1 MYRRILVAVDG
12 SDTSN
17 LAAQEAI
24 KLAKDQHSMLRLFH
38 VVDLTMAYSA
48 VEAPYI
54 FEYRKAMEAE
64 GQRSSPTVR
73 SPRVRQESN
82 SIRNAS

>member
-1 MYRRILVAVDG
+1 MYKRILVAIDG

-17 LAAQEAI
+17 LALQEAI
-24 KLAKDQHSMLRLFH
+24 KLAKDRHSMLRLVH

-64 GQRSSPTVR
+64 AKRSSPTVR
-73 SPRVRQESN
+73 RPRARRELN